1 MTHPGRVVRRVVP
14 LVVVG
19 ALGGCDLVLG
29 TQAFDPFDALCGP
42 YGVPAQVQFDSA
54 LGQPTDFS
62 VAADSMHGLV
72 TATYNGIT
80 GPTPILF
87 DGTTW
92 VVDVPRNVGAIRL
105 ATALSGG
112 HMGTTGDVYGW
123 LDHDKSP
130 DPPIVVQ
137 YVFTTSWSAVVPNVD
152 RSTILDLTTGNEVE
166 SDAGNGAKTRY
177 VVELRHDFAGSLP
190 AKLEILAAS
199 PAAPDTFAPTGF
211 TDPINGIAGI
221 APTGGVLTGDHEI
234 FVYSAKLGAV
244 ESHLFE
250 TPFSKFEFAA
260 GSPIALLGVAGK
272 ADDQPWINGDCSQ
285 IWFRRDGVTWT
296 AQKM

>member
-1 MTHPGRVVRRVVP
+1 M
-14 LVVVG
+14 
-19 ALGGCDLVLG
+19 LG
-29 TQAFDPFDALCGP
+29 TDYFDPTDALCGP
-42 YGVPAQVQFDSA
+42 YRAPAQVHFDPM

-62 VAADSMHGLV
+62 VAADGIHGLV
-72 TATYNGIT
+72 SATYNGLT

-87 DGTTW
+87 DGSMW
-92 VVDVPRNVGAIRL
+92 APDPARNAGAIKL
-105 ATALSGG
+105 AAVLSGG

-123 LDHDKSP
+123 LDHNKSP

-137 YVFTTSWSAVVPNVD
+137 YVFTGSWSAVVPNVD

-166 SDAGNGAKTRY
+166 SDAGGGAKTRY
-177 VVELRHDFAGSLP
+177 VVELRQDFAGALP

-199 PAAPDTFAPTGF
+199 PTAPDAFAPSGF
-211 TDPINGIAGI
+211 TDPINGVAGI
-221 APTGGVLTGDHEI
+221 APTGGVLTANHEI
-234 FVYSAKLGAV
+234 FVYSAKLGTV

-260 GSPIALLGVAGK
+260 GSPIKQLGVAGK